1 MITRFITEVTASF
14 NPFSAR
20 AKICRIFISQFGPS
34 TFRNIKFSTKLL
46 PQASKE
52 PSSLKIKFRTC
63 LDSLRHAPCF
73 AVCNGNSEGQH
84 SDLLQ
89 RMARKWICTQKSWA

>member
-52 PSSLKIKFRTC
+52 PSSLKIKFQDGKEMD
-63 LDSLRHAPCF
+63 LNPEKLGLKDVYEEVDRHSRMLNRKA
-73 AVCNGNSEGQH
+73 
-84 SDLLQ
+84 DL
-89 RMARKWICTQKSWA
+89 AG